1 MRLLFALIIFS
12 YGSYGESIYVGSG
25 SILQYKGKVWD
36 YFLRE
41 VMETI
46 FDILKQTK
54 RDNCGKCGYP
64 TCMAFAA
71 AVHTGSSSKSA
82 CPFIEG
88 ASDDRKSP
96 LQDPETA
103 LARQLRQKVKD
114 IDLEKRAKGLG
125 GRVVDTDHG
134 PALCLLYLGREV
146 FISRERV
153 FSVDGSELEPRDQIL
168 LYNYLFFGGEGELS
182 GKWVGLESFPNS
194 ISKVV
199 TLKRYTEEKIARHF
213 AGKAEEFL
221 EKCREVGTTEVADCQ
236 ADACVTVP
244 VLPKVPIQLHF
255 WDEDTEDNFPA
266 EVKALFDERALDF
279 LDIESL
285 IFAAE
290 RLAET
295 ITGH

>member
-1 MRLLFALIIFS
+1 
-12 YGSYGESIYVGSG
+12 
-25 SILQYKGKVWD
+25 
-36 YFLRE
+36 
-41 VMETI
+41 METV

-88 ASDDRKSP
+88 ASDVKKNP

-103 LARQLRQKVKD
+103 LARQLREKVKN
-114 IDLEKRAKGLG
+114 IDLVKRANGLG
-125 GRVVDTDHG
+125 GSVVDTDHG
-134 PALCLLYLGREV
+134 PALRLIYLGREV
-146 FISRERV
+146 FISKERV
-153 FSVDGSELEPRDQIL
+153 SSADGSELEPRDQIL
-168 LYNYLFFGGEGELS
+168 LYNYLFFGGEGELT

-213 AGKAEEFL
+213 AGKADEFVARC
-221 EKCREVGTTEVADCQ
+221 KEVGGRELEDCQ
-236 ADACVTVP
+236 ADACVTVT

-295 ITGH
+295 ITSH